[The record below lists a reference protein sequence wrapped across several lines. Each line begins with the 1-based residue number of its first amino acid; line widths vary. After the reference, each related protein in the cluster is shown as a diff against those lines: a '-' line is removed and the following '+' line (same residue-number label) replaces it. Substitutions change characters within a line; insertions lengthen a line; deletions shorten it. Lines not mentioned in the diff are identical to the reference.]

1 MSGGAALFSP
11 DSAYRYLLRRRI
23 GGRRGRL
30 LFVMLN
36 PSKAD
41 ETRDDATIRRCIGFA
56 ERWGYGEMEVANL
69 FGLMAT
75 DAREL
80 LRHDDPV
87 GAGNDAAIRAALARA
102 DVVALAR
109 ADVVALAWGNH
120 AAHPKHR
127 ARAAVVMRMI
137 RGVCMPYRIGGLT
150 KQGQPRHPLRLAYDA
165 TLVPYE

>member
-11 DSAYRYLLRRRI
+11 DRAYRYLLLRRI
-23 GGRRGRL
+23 GGARGRL

-41 ETRDDATIRRCIGFA
+41 ETRDDATIRRCVGFA
-56 ERWGYGEMEVANL
+56 KRWGYGDMEVANL

-75 DAREL
+75 HARKL
-80 LRHDDPV
+80 LRCDDPV

-102 DVVALAR
+102 DRVV
-109 ADVVALAWGNH
+109 LAWGNH

-127 ARAAVVMRMI
+127 ARTEAVLRMV
-137 RGVCMPYRIGGLT
+137 REACAPYRIGGLT
-150 KQGQPRHPLRLAYDA
+150 GRGQPRHPLRLRYDA
-165 TLVPYE
+165 PLVLHE

>member
-11 DSAYRYLLRRRI
+11 DGAYRYLLSRRI
-23 GGRRGRL
+23 GGHRGRL

-56 ERWGYGEMEVANL
+56 KRWGYGDMEVANL

-80 LRHDDPV
+80 LRHKDPV
-87 GAGNDAAIRAALARA
+87 GAGNDAAIRAALAQ
-102 DVVALAR
+102 

-127 ARAAVVMRMI
+127 ARAADVMRMI
-137 RGVCMPYRIGGLT
+137 RGVCKPYRIGGLT
-150 KQGQPRHPLRLAYDA
+150 KMGQPRHPLRLPYD
-165 TLVPYE
+165 TPLVPHE

>member
-11 DSAYRYLLRRRI
+11 DRAYRYLLTRRI
-23 GGRRGRL
+23 GGGSRGRL

-56 ERWGYGEMEVANL
+56 KRWGYGEMDVVNL

-80 LRHDDPV
+80 LRHKDPV
-87 GAGNDAAIRAALARA
+87 GAGNDAAIRA
-102 DVVALAR
+102 ALAR

-127 ARAAVVMRMI
+127 ARAEVVLGMARD
-137 RGVCMPYRIGGLT
+137 VCKPYRIGGLT
-150 KQGQPRHPLRLAYDA
+150 KMGQPRHPLRLPYDA

>member
-11 DSAYRYLLRRRI
+11 DRAYRYLLRRRI
-23 GGRRGRL
+23 GGARGRL

-41 ETRDDATIRRCIGFA
+41 ETRDDATIRRCVGFA
-56 ERWGYGEMEVANL
+56 ERWGYGDMEVANL

-80 LRHDDPV
+80 LRCDDPV

-102 DVVALAR
+102 DRVV
-109 ADVVALAWGNH
+109 LAWGDH

-127 ARAAVVMRMI
+127 ARTEVVMRMI
-137 RGVCMPYRIGGLT
+137 REACMPYRIGGLT
-150 KQGQPRHPLRLAYDA
+150 GRGQPRHPLRLSYDA
-165 TLVPYE
+165 RLVPYE

>member
-1 MSGGAALFSP
+1 MSGGSALFSP
-11 DSAYRYLLRRRI
+11 DRAYRYLLRRRI
-23 GGRRGRL
+23 GGPRGRL

-56 ERWGYGEMEVANL
+56 KRWGYGELEVANL

-80 LRHDDPV
+80 LRHADPV

-102 DVVALAR
+102 DVVALA
-109 ADVVALAWGNH
+109 WGNH
-120 AAHPKHR
+120 AAHPQHR
-127 ARAAVVMRMI
+127 ARAADVLRMI
-137 RGVCMPYRIGGLT
+137 RGACKPYRIGGLT
-150 KQGQPRHPLRLAYDA
+150 KQGQPRHPLRLAYDER
-165 TLVPYE
+165 LVRYE

>member
-1 MSGGAALFSP
+1 MNGGAALFSP
-11 DSAYRYLLRRRI
+11 DRAYRYLLRRRI
-23 GGRRGRL
+23 GGSRGRL

-41 ETRDDATIRRCIGFA
+41 ETRDDATIRRCVGFA
-56 ERWGYGEMEVANL
+56 KRWGYGEMEVANL

-80 LRHDDPV
+80 LHCDDPV

-102 DVVALAR
+102 DS
-109 ADVVALAWGNH
+109 VALAWGNR

-127 ARAAVVMRMI
+127 ARTAAVLRMASAAC
-137 RGVCMPYRIGGLT
+137 VPYRIGGLT
-150 KQGQPRHPLRLAYDA
+150 KMGQPRHPLRLPYDA
-165 TLVPYE
+165 PLVPYE

>member
-1 MSGGAALFSP
+1 MSAAAALFSP
-11 DSAYRYLLRRRI
+11 DRAYRYLLRRHI
-23 GGRRGRL
+23 GGSRGRL

-41 ETRDDATIRRCIGFA
+41 ETHDDATIRRCIGFA
-56 ERWGYGEMEVANL
+56 RRWSCADMEVANL

-80 LRHDDPV
+80 LRHPDPV

-102 DVVALAR
+102 DKVI
-109 ADVVALAWGNH
+109 LAWGNH

-127 ARAAVVMRMI
+127 ARTAAVLRMA
-137 RGVCMPYRIGGLT
+137 RAACRPYRIGALT
-150 KQGQPRHPLRLAYDA
+150 KSGQPRHPLRLPYD
-165 TLVPYE
+165 TQLVPHE

>member
-11 DSAYRYLLRRRI
+11 DRAYRYLLRRRI
-23 GGRRGRL
+23 GGSRGRL

-56 ERWGYGEMEVANL
+56 KRWGYGDMEVANL

-80 LRHDDPV
+80 LRHADPV

-102 DVVALAR
+102 DR
-109 ADVVALAWGNH
+109 VALAWGNH

-127 ARAAVVMRMI
+127 ARAAVVLRMA
-137 RGVCMPYRIGGLT
+137 RDVCKPYRIGGLT
-150 KQGQPRHPLRLAYDA
+150 KSGQPRHPLRLPYDA
-165 TLVPYE
+165 TLERYE

>member
-11 DSAYRYLLRRRI
+11 DRAYRYLLRRRI
-23 GGRRGRL
+23 GGGSRVRL

-56 ERWGYGEMEVANL
+56 KRWGYGDMEVANL

-80 LRHDDPV
+80 LRHADPV
-87 GAGNDAAIRAALARA
+87 GAGNDAAIRDALARA
-102 DVVALAR
+102 DR
-109 ADVVALAWGNH
+109 VALAWGNH

-127 ARAAVVMRMI
+127 GRAAAVMRMARAA
-137 RGVCMPYRIGGLT
+137 CMPYRIGGLT
-150 KQGQPRHPLRLAYDA
+150 KMGQPRHPLRLPYDA

>member
-11 DSAYRYLLRRRI
+11 DRAYRYLLRRRI
-23 GGRRGRL
+23 GGGSRGRL

-41 ETRDDATIRRCIGFA
+41 ETHDDATIRRCIGFA
-56 ERWGYGEMEVANL
+56 KRWGYGEMEVANL

-80 LRHDDPV
+80 LLCDDPV

-102 DVVALAR
+102 DR
-109 ADVVALAWGNH
+109 VALAWGNH

-127 ARAAVVMRMI
+127 ARTSDVLRMA
-137 RGVCMPYRIGGLT
+137 RDACMPYRIGGLT
-150 KQGQPRHPLRLAYDA
+150 KMGQPRHPLRLPYD
-165 TLVPYE
+165 TRLTPCE

>member
-1 MSGGAALFSP
+1 MSAAAALFSP
-11 DSAYRYLLRRRI
+11 DRAYRYLLRRHI
-23 GGRRGRL
+23 GGPRGSL

-56 ERWGYGEMEVANL
+56 RRWGCADMEVANL

-80 LRHDDPV
+80 LLHHDPV
-87 GAGNDAAIRAALARA
+87 GAGNDAAIKDALARA
-102 DVVALAR
+102 DR
-109 ADVVALAWGNH
+109 VALAWGNH

-127 ARAAVVMRMI
+127 ARTAAVLRMA
-137 RGVCMPYRIGGLT
+137 RAACRPYRIGSLT
-150 KQGQPRHPLRLAYDA
+150 QSGQPRHPLRLPYD
-165 TLVPYE
+165 TPLVPHE